1 MPLRHQRPLG
11 GGVIG
16 LGHVEPLQC
25 HNQYR
30 RENRRNCHIML
41 IVDLIGDQ
49 HHTSSSSTL
58 TYMGARPTPIQRACW
73 GQSLFVDW
81 CLFIYFG
88 PTVIDIIIAMI
99 RMINNMVI
107 TSIVASRP
115 PGGWANRVRAAQ
127 SRGAIWPKLNT
138 LHYKGRYIYITA
150 SCVQFIMTKALFH
163 GKCNVKFC
171 RFKFSQFQENRIGW
185 VLNTALLRVI
195 VLRRERVVLQIDR
208 STQVQQT
215 RLY

>member
-58 TYMGARPTPIQRACW
+58 TWYMRARPTPIQ
-73 GQSLFVDW
+73 SLLGPKSLRWLMSFY
-81 CLFIYFG
+81 LFIYFG
-88 PTVIDIIIAMI
+88 PTVIDIIITII

-138 LHYKGRYIYITA
+138 LHYKGALYIY
-150 SCVQFIMTKALFH
+150 H
-163 GKCNVKFC
+163 GILCSIHYDQSSISWQMQCNF
-171 RFKFSQFQENRIGW
+171 
-185 VLNTALLRVI
+185 
-195 VLRRERVVLQIDR
+195 VLQI
-208 STQVQQT
+208 
-215 RLY
+215 

>member
-58 TYMGARPTPIQRACW
+58 TWNMGAPELVGAKVSMLT
-73 GQSLFVDW
+73 GVFLFIFFVI
-81 CLFIYFG
+81 IYFG

-127 SRGAIWPKLNT
+127 SRGAI
-138 LHYKGRYIYITA
+138 
-150 SCVQFIMTKALFH
+150 
-163 GKCNVKFC
+163 
-171 RFKFSQFQENRIGW
+171 
-185 VLNTALLRVI
+185 
-195 VLRRERVVLQIDR
+195 
-208 STQVQQT
+208 
-215 RLY
+215 